1 MKRSQGGFAFSE
13 LIVALGIF
21 GVLLGFVT
29 INVLRTQHQSNL
41 SAVVDTL
48 IADVAS
54 QQHRA
59 MVGQVPVGIASSD
72 AGVVF
77 AVDRYTLFSGA
88 TFNPGDPGNTV
99 IVLPSG
105 VRIDTIALPNATMLF
120 GAGSG
125 EAGLISSGSDSITV
139 TEQNSGLTKAI
150 RWNRLGVVIH
160 AQ

>member
-59 MVGQVPVGIASSD
+59 MVGQAS
-72 AGVVF
+72 GVYF
-77 AVDRYTLFSGA
+77 APDQYTLFSGA

-105 VRIDTIALPNATMLF
+105 VRIDTITLPNATMLF

-125 EAGLISSGSDSITV
+125 EAGLITSGSDSITV